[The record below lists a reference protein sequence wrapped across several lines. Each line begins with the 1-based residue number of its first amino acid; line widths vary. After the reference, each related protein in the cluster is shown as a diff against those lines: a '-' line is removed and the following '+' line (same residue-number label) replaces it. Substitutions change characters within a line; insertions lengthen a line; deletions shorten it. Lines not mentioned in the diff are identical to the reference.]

1 MADRCQHVRR
11 SDFDADLIPSDAA
24 PGWLR
29 ELHDTTSNGPQPLE
43 GRHAR
48 NGVVAFT
55 QANRFAAPAGVLKR
69 AASAKRKSN
78 LLHEARVLA
87 LLAHAGSPAQALAPR
102 LLGLWRLSSPDTLYM
117 LTSTLSGTPLADLP
131 ATRIPNLRS
140 QISCLIDTLHAVQ
153 RHAGLTNEGVEVES
167 WQQHASAE
175 LTRYARLLDDH
186 RHAAAAAVLRRLSD
200 VPIDQSSGHRLVHRD
215 LSPTNLIIQP
225 GHEDVTV
232 RACDFASSFF
242 GPRLWEL
249 AGAEL
254 FLFPARPELRA
265 PLRSHFEHV
274 AGDRCAEQTL
284 CLTVWQLARLYAAA
298 HRRGDAA
305 ATRRIAH
312 ALNGADPGP
321 LRDSSDCY
329 RHVAMLGDH
338 LRSR

>member
-1 MADRCQHVRR
+1 MPDRCQHVRR
-11 SDFDADLIPSDAA
+11 SDFDANLIPSDAA

-29 ELHDTTSNGPQPLE
+29 ALHDTTSDAPRPLE
-43 GRHAR
+43 GRYAG
-48 NGVVAFT
+48 NGVVALT
-55 QANRFAAPAGVLKR
+55 QPNRFAAPAGVLKR
-69 AASAKRKSN
+69 AASTKRKSN

-87 LLAHAGSPAQALAPR
+87 LLAHTGSPAQALAPR

-117 LTSTLSGTPLADLP
+117 LTSTLSGIPLADLP
-131 ATRIPNLRS
+131 GIPNLRS
-140 QISCLIDTLHAVQ
+140 QISRLIDTLHAVQ
-153 RHAGLTNEGVEVES
+153 RPAGLTNEGVEVES

-186 RHAAAAAVLRRLSD
+186 RHAAAAAVLRRLRD
-200 VPIDQSSGHRLVHRD
+200 VPIDQSSGHCLVHRD
-215 LSPTNLIIQP
+215 LSPTNLIVQP
-225 GHEDVTV
+225 GHDDVAV

-265 PLRSHFEHV
+265 ALRSHFEHV
-274 AGDRCAEQTL
+274 AGDSCAEQTL
-284 CLTVWQLARLYAAA
+284 CLTVWQLGRLYAAA

-305 ATRRIAH
+305 ATRRIAR
-312 ALNGADPGP
+312 ALNSADPGP
-321 LRDSSDCY
+321 LRDSGDCY
-329 RHVAMLGDH
+329 RHAAMLGDH